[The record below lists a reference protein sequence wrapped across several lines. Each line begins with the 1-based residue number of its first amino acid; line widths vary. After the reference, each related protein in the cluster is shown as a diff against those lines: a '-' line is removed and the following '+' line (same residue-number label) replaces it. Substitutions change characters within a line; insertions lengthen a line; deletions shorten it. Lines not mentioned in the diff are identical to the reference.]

1 MARCHAPPALVR
13 VMVALK
19 LVDFRPTPG
28 GLARMGAPV
37 QGMDGLAA
45 RKLAMILHRVWASGT
60 PFRSDLAA
68 AA

>member
-1 MARCHAPPALVR
+1 MVRLHVPPAPVR

-19 LVDFRPTPG
+19 LVDFRPAPS
-28 GLARMGAPV
+28 GLARMETPV

-45 RKLAMILHRVWASGT
+45 RKIAMILHCVWASGT